1 VKPDPPIQKPAK
13 SSPLPERRV
22 RPGCETPAISA
33 GADRRVVFD
42 PRRKPACSSSGP
54 LADVYSAV
62 DTKADWQFT
71 TVDARI
77 KLKYLYPS
85 I

>member
-1 VKPDPPIQKPAK
+1 MKPDPPTQKPAK
-13 SSPLPERRV
+13 SPPLPERRV

-62 DTKADWQFT
+62 DNS
-71 TVDARI
+71 RI
-77 KLKYLYPS
+77 VKGERLAAY
-85 I
+85 